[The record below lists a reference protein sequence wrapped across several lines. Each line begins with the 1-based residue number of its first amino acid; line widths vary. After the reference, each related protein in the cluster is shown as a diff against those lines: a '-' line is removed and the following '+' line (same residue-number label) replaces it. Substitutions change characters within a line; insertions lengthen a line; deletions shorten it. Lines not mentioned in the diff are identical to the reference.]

1 MRLFRLSV
9 LCATALVPVP
19 ALAADDAAAEAA
31 YAADE
36 QRQIVVTGARQ
47 ESSTATKTD
56 TPIIETPQPIT
67 IIDDELYLA
76 QGAISVSDTLNYVS
90 GVTANPYG
98 PDSRTDGAFVRGIN
112 ALQFRD
118 GMRDVFSYYA
128 TIRADPYNFDQVELV
143 RGPASVLFGQG
154 ALGGIMNLVSKRP
167 EFTAGG
173 EVSVRYGSYDR
184 KEALADLT
192 GPLTD
197 NLAARI
203 VARVRDSGT
212 QTDFVPDDRVLVS
225 PSLTFQPSPDT
236 DFTLIGLYQE
246 DDGGSTVQFL
256 PLVGTILPNPN
267 GQLPNDLFIGKPG
280 WDRYDGRLLQGT
292 ALFEH
297 RFGDT
302 ARLNLKARYIDS
314 DVIYLTHYPDSYC
327 NPANPFVL
335 LDPTTGRPPVDA
347 DGDTIIDPATG
358 CPFADPDQ
366 RTIGLYADGTRARME
381 IFSTDNNV
389 QFNFNTGANVEHVV
403 LAGVD
408 FSFNRV
414 RKVGGFGMEY
424 IDIYDID
431 YEALSDFG
439 GDLPQPSGPSEDV
452 KQDQIGVYLQDQI
465 RFFDRVSLVLGAR
478 RDWTSSRS
486 FNNARQE
493 DAATT
498 FRAGLIAEIVPGLSP
513 FVSYTESFEP
523 IAGTASN
530 GNPFVP
536 KQGHQ
541 YEAGIKFHPTD
552 AILVTVTGYHI
563 KETNRPVSDDSTPD
577 PFDQIQIGSMTSKG
591 IEFEGNATLP
601 GNLNLIANA
610 SYNEAEIAG
619 TDQQLDNV
627 PKFNASLWATKQFAL
642 SDQAS
647 LLLGGGMRHVGKNRS
662 HGPAFPEGIVTPAFT
677 LADAF
682 AEVSW
687 NRWSFAINATNLFDK
702 RYYSACLARGDCF
715 MGSERNVFGTVSYR
729 F

>member
-1 MRLFRLSV
+1 MRLFRLSI

-19 ALAADDAAAEAA
+19 ALAADDAAAETA
-31 YAADE
+31 YTADE

-98 PDSRTDGAFVRGIN
+98 PDSRVDGAFVRGIN

-167 EFTAGG
+167 EFETSG

-203 VARVRDSGT
+203 VARARDSDT
-212 QTDFVPDDRVLVS
+212 QTDFVPDDRVMIS
-225 PSLTFQPSPDT
+225 PSLTFKPSPGT

-246 DDGGSTVQFL
+246 DDGGSTAQFL

-267 GQLPNDLFIGKPG
+267 GTLPHDLFVGKPG

-297 RFGDT
+297 RFGEG

-314 DVIYLTHYPDSYC
+314 DLTYLTHYANSYS
-327 NPANPFVL
+327 NPTNPYVL
-335 LDPTTGRPPVDA
+335 LDPVTGQPVLDA
-347 DGDTIIDPATG
+347 DGVPV
-358 CPFADPDQ
+358 PDPDQ
-366 RTIGLYADGTRARME
+366 RTIGLYADGSRARME
-381 IFSTDNNV
+381 IFSTDNNA
-389 QFNFNTGANVEHVV
+389 QFNFNTGANIEHVV

-431 YEALSDFG
+431 YDALSDFG
-439 GDLPQPSGPSEDV
+439 GGLPQPSDPSEDV
-452 KQDQIGVYLQDQI
+452 KQDQLGIYLQDQI

-478 RDWTSSRS
+478 RDWTGSRS
-486 FNNARQE
+486 FNGARQE

-498 FRAGLIAEIVPGLSP
+498 FRAGVIAEIIPGVSP
-513 FVSYTESFEP
+513 FLSYTESFEP
-523 IAGTASN
+523 TAGTSSN
-530 GNPFVP
+530 GAPFVP
-536 KQGHQ
+536 KQGRQ
-541 YEAGIKFHPTD
+541 YEAGIKFHPAD
-552 AILVTVTGYHI
+552 SVLVTLTGYHI
-563 KETNRPVSDDSTPD
+563 EETNRPVSDDSTPD

-591 IEFEGNATLP
+591 VEFEANATLP
-601 GNLNLIANA
+601 GDLNLIANA
-610 SYNEAEIAG
+610 SYNEAEIDG
-619 TDQQLDNV
+619 THRQLDNV
-627 PKFNASLWATKQFAL
+627 PKFNASLWSTKRFAL
-642 SDQAS
+642 SDEAS
-647 LLLGGGMRHVGKNRS
+647 LLLGGGVRHVGKNRS
-662 HGPAFPEGIVTPAFT
+662 YGPAFPDGLVTPAFT

-682 AEVSW
+682 AELSW

>member
-1 MRLFRLSV
+1 MRLFRLSI

-19 ALAADDAAAEAA
+19 ALAADDAAVETA
-31 YAADE
+31 YTADE

-90 GVTANPYG
+90 GVIANPYG
-98 PDSRTDGAFVRGIN
+98 PDSRVDGAFVRGIN

-167 EFTAGG
+167 EFETSG
-173 EVSVRYGSYDR
+173 EISVRYGSYDR

-197 NLAARI
+197 NLAARV
-203 VARVRDSGT
+203 VARVRDSDT
-212 QTDFVPDDRVLVS
+212 QTDFVPDDRVMIS
-225 PSLTFQPSPDT
+225 PSLTFKPSPDT

-246 DDGGSTVQFL
+246 DDGGSTAQFL

-267 GQLPNDLFIGKPG
+267 GTLPHDLFVGKPG

-297 RFGDT
+297 RFGEG

-314 DVIYLTHYPDSYC
+314 DLTYLTHYANSYS
-327 NPANPFVL
+327 NPTNPYVL
-335 LDPTTGRPPVDA
+335 LDPVTGQPVLDA
-347 DGDTIIDPATG
+347 DGVPV
-358 CPFADPDQ
+358 PDPDQ
-366 RTIGLYADGTRARME
+366 RTIGLYADGSRARME
-381 IFSTDNNV
+381 IFSTDNNA
-389 QFNFNTGANVEHVV
+389 QFNFNTGANIEHVV
-403 LAGVD
+403 LAGID

-431 YEALSDFG
+431 YDALSDFG
-439 GDLPQPSGPSEDV
+439 GGLPQPSSPSEDV
-452 KQDQIGVYLQDQI
+452 KQDQLGIYLQDQI

-478 RDWTSSRS
+478 RDWTGSRS
-486 FNNARQE
+486 FNGARQE

-498 FRAGLIAEIVPGLSP
+498 FRAGVIAEIIPGVSP
-513 FVSYTESFEP
+513 FLSYTESFEP
-523 IAGTASN
+523 IAGTSSN
-530 GNPFVP
+530 GDPFVP
-536 KQGHQ
+536 KQGRQ
-541 YEAGIKFHPTD
+541 YEAGIKFHPAD
-552 AILVTVTGYHI
+552 SVLVTLTGYHI
-563 KETNRPVSDDSTPD
+563 EETNRPVSDDSTPD

-591 IEFEGNATLP
+591 VEFEANATLP
-601 GNLNLIANA
+601 GDLNLIANA
-610 SYNEAEIAG
+610 SYNEAEIDG
-619 TDQQLDNV
+619 THRQLDNV
-627 PKFNASLWATKQFAL
+627 PKFNASLWSTKRFAL
-642 SDQAS
+642 SDDAS
-647 LLLGGGMRHVGKNRS
+647 LLLGGGVRHVGKNRS
-662 HGPAFPEGIVTPAFT
+662 YGPAFPDGLVTPAFT

>member
-1 MRLFRLSV
+1 MRLFRLSI
-9 LCATALVPVP
+9 LCATALVPAPV
-19 ALAADDAAAEAA
+19 LAADDAAAEAA
-31 YAADE
+31 YAADQ

-98 PDSRTDGAFVRGIN
+98 PDSRVDGAFVRGIN

-167 EFTAGG
+167 EFTTGG
-173 EVSVRYGSYDR
+173 EVSIRYGSHDR

-197 NLAARI
+197 NLAGRL
-203 VARVRDSGT
+203 VARVRDAGT
-212 QTDFVPDDRVLVS
+212 QTDFVPDDRVLIS

-246 DDGGSTVQFL
+246 DDGGSTSQFL

-267 GQLPNDLFIGKPG
+267 GRLPNDLFIGKPG

-297 RFGDT
+297 RFGESAT
-302 ARLNLKARYIDS
+302 LNLKARYIDS
-314 DVIYLTHYPDSYC
+314 DLTYLTHYPNSYA
-327 NPANPFVL
+327 NPANPY
-335 LDPTTGRPPVDA
+335 LDEE
-347 DGDTIIDPATG
+347 
-358 CPFADPDQ
+358 Q
-366 RTIGLYADGTRARME
+366 RTIGLYADGSRARME

-389 QFNFNTGANVEHVV
+389 QLNFNTGANVEHVI
-403 LAGVD
+403 LAGID

-414 RKVGGFGMEY
+414 RKTSGMGIEY

-431 YEALSDFG
+431 YDALSDFDG
-439 GDLPQPSGPSEDV
+439 GLPQPSGPSDDV
-452 KQDQIGVYLQDQI
+452 KQDQVGLYLQDQI
-465 RFFDRVSLVLGAR
+465 RFFDRVSVVLGAR

-486 FNNARQE
+486 FSDPRRK

-498 FRAGLIAEIVPGLSP
+498 FRAGVIAEVVDGVSP
-513 FVSYTESFEP
+513 FFSYTESFEP
-523 IAGTASN
+523 IAGTASD
-530 GNPFVP
+530 GSPFVP
-536 KQGHQ
+536 KMGRQ
-541 YEAGIKFHPTD
+541 YEAGVKFHPTD
-552 AILVTVTGYHI
+552 AVLVTVTGYHI
-563 KETNRPVSDDSTPD
+563 KESNRPVSDDSTPD

-591 IEFEGNATLP
+591 VEFEGNATLP
-601 GNLNLIANA
+601 GDLNLIANL
-610 SYNEAEIAG
+610 SYNEAEVDG

-627 PKFNASLWATKQFAL
+627 PKFNASLWTTKRFAL
-642 SDQAS
+642 SDEAA
-647 LLLGGGMRHVGKNRS
+647 LLLGGGVRHVGKNRS
-662 HGPAFPEGIVTPAFT
+662 YGPAFPEGIVTPAFT